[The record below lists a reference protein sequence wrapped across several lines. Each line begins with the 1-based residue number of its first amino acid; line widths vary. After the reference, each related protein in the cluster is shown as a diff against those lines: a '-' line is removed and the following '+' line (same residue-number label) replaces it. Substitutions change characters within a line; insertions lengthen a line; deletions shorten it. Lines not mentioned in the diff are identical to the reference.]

1 MPSSLRFVMVVG
13 VDFSDQSDLALRR
26 AFELGLEQRIAEI
39 HAVHV
44 VRSFESGVQLEL
56 PTNLEL
62 STVSLAEAGEQMK
75 LHLEERLSEFARSVE
90 PPERTRAIDRV
101 VSHIRLDAPAEQI
114 AQLAADLEADL
125 VVVGTHGRRGLSR
138 VVMGSVAE
146 GVVRLAPC
154 PVLVV
159 REKKISEAP
168 RIEPPCPRCVETRR
182 ETGGR
187 EFWCEQHSERHG
199 RRHTYF
205 STDRVSRDANLPLVF
220 PER

>member
-1 MPSSLRFVMVVG
+1 MPDSLRFVMVVG

-26 AFELGLEQRIAEI
+26 AFELGLEQRASEI

-56 PTNLEL
+56 PTNLGL
-62 STVSLAEAGEQMK
+62 TTVSLAEAGEHLK
-75 LHLEERLSEFARSVE
+75 EHLEGRIATFAGAVTPR
-90 PPERTRAIDRV
+90 ERTHAIARI
-101 VSHIRLDAPAEQI
+101 VSHVRLDAPAEQI

-138 VVMGSVAE
+138 MVMGSVAE
-146 GVVRLAPC
+146 GAVRLAPC

-159 REKKISEAP
+159 REKKVSEAP

-187 EFWCEQHSERHG
+187 EFWCEQHRERHG
-199 RRHTYF
+199 RRHTYY
-205 STDRVSRDANLPLVF
+205 SIDRISRDGSLPLVF
-220 PER
+220 RER

>member
-26 AFELGLEQRIAEI
+26 AFELGLDQGVAEI

-44 VRSFESGVQLEL
+44 VRSFESGVQLEA
-56 PTNLEL
+56 PTNLGL
-62 STVSLAEAGEQMK
+62 TTVSLAEAGEHLK
-75 LHLEERLSEFARSVE
+75 EHLEQRMAEFAQTVDR
-90 PPERTRAIDRV
+90 PERTQAIDRV
-101 VSHIRLDAPAEQI
+101 VSHIRLDAPAQQI

-138 VVMGSVAE
+138 MVMGSVAE

-154 PVLVV
+154 PVFVV
-159 REKKISEAP
+159 REKKVSDVP
-168 RIEPPCPRCVETRR
+168 HIEPPCPRCVETRR

-187 EFWCEQHSERHG
+187 EFWCEQHRERHG

-205 STDRVSRDANLPLVF
+205 SMDRISRDGSLPLVF
-220 PER
+220 RER

>member
-1 MPSSLRFVMVVG
+1 MADSLRFVMVVG

-26 AFELGLEQRIAEI
+26 AFELGLEQRACEI

-56 PTNLEL
+56 PTNLGL
-62 STVSLAEAGEQMK
+62 TTVSLAEAADHLKE
-75 LHLEERLSEFARSVE
+75 HLERRIADFAQAVT
-90 PPERTRAIDRV
+90 PPERTNAIERI
-101 VSHIRLDAPAEQI
+101 VSHVRLDAPAEQI

-138 VVMGSVAE
+138 MVMGSVAE
-146 GVVRLAPC
+146 GAVRLAPC

-159 REKKISEAP
+159 REKKVSEVP
-168 RIEPPCPRCVETRR
+168 HIEPPCPQCVETRR

-187 EFWCEQHSERHG
+187 EFWCEQHRERHG

-205 STDRVSRDANLPLVF
+205 SIDRVSRDGSLPLVF
-220 PER
+220 RER

>member
-1 MPSSLRFVMVVG
+1 MVVG

-26 AFELGLEQRIAEI
+26 AFELGLEHQVAEI

-75 LHLEERLSEFARSVE
+75 AHLERRLSEFARAVD

-125 VVVGTHGRRGLSR
+125 VIVGTHGRRGLSR
-138 VVMGSVAE
+138 MVMGSVAE
-146 GVVRLAPC
+146 GVVRHAPC
-154 PVLVV
+154 QVLVV
-159 REKKISEAP
+159 REKKVSDAP

-187 EFWCEQHSERHG
+187 EFWCEQHRERHG
-199 RRHTYF
+199 RRHTYH
-205 STDRVSRDANLPLVF
+205 SLDRVSRDGNLPLVF